1 MSQSERIGIAAH
13 LHVALRRKAGRVT
26 DIDWMAVNDVYAHE
40 VVRIAK
46 AKAEEDGDAALLELA
61 HKFELQLPQAEMP
74 TRKAVAPVEEPM
86 PLVGRLAQTLRESA
100 RAAEEDDGRYVGGL
114 R

>member
-1 MSQSERIGIAAH
+1 MSHSERIGVAAH

-26 DIDWMAVNDVYAHE
+26 DIDWMAANDLYAHE
-40 VVRIAK
+40 VVRLAK

-61 HKFELQLPQAEMP
+61 HKLELLLPSPQV
-74 TRKAVAPVEEPM
+74 RKEAVAPAPEPK
-86 PLVGRLAQTLRESA
+86 PLVDRLAQTLRESA